1 MSSDAHAPAAG
12 RALDAS
18 VEELPLTA
26 GLAHRP
32 ATSVPVRPPSQHQH
46 QHQHAHHSNHHSHG
60 DLAFPSALM
69 TSAAASSRM
78 QYRSRPVSVAVDPIS
93 LVISE
98 CINITSAIQKYARSQ
113 HLSVSA
119 ILGGSAP
126 NAAMQQSFRLGA
138 GSSEGAGR
146 RAGSRRGGASSR
158 GGNRPGS
165 AGGSGGGADSD
176 FSSANRWGLR
186 GKKGK
191 SMADN
196 PLISGFGRLRQEL
209 AGVEDINSFDSLTL
223 LYPFLQIIQAK
234 GTAAPITILTLRAV
248 RKFLAYGFISP
259 ESPRFPLA
267 MQALSQAITHCQF
280 DISDHAQEEV
290 VLLMILNL
298 MEDMLSGPGGDI
310 LSDESVCDMMG
321 RGLTICS
328 RPRYSEVLRQTA
340 EATMVRM
347 CQIIFEDLKHLEE
360 EAGEEAD
367 ALDRQTNADMDS
379 VKMVP
384 GAETHPSPLPGASS
398 TPTAVL
404 AASTDTLPQPP
415 AAAQQETKK
424 QKNNVAEPQGR
435 SSSSSDG
442 EGTATTSSSG
452 GDAANGPAAT
462 TATDASAAAATAS
475 VTTAEGTGRPSTS
488 DSPTDDTEEKST
500 ISATEDSESVDL
512 RPYSLPSVRE
522 LFRVLVEFLN
532 PNQRKQQP
540 DTMIVMAL
548 RIIHVALEVAGP
560 SIARHPAL
568 ASVAQ
573 DRLCCYL
580 FQLVRSDNTAI
591 LQESLIVASTLLST
605 CRGVLK
611 LQQELYLAYLISCL
625 HPAVDIPREANID
638 PSLYEGIP
646 QAPKLVK
653 PPPSQASS
661 GRSTPVPIKDRQKL
675 GMEGGM
681 RKPEARQAMV
691 ENIGVLARMPT
702 FMIELFVN
710 YDCDTDRTDLCEDM
724 IGLLS
729 RNALPDSATWSTT
742 SVPPLCLDA
751 LLRFVQ
757 FMAMRLEL
765 PPVYEGLPDPAKLR
779 ESRARKKV
787 IIRGTTKF
795 NESPKGGLA
804 LLQERGIID
813 DASNALSVARF
824 LKGTSRVSK
833 KILGE
838 FISKKGNDAIL
849 AAFMDQFDFRGKR
862 VDEALRMVLE
872 AFRLPGESPL
882 IERIISSFTEKYCS
896 GDMPEDVADKDAVY
910 ILTYAIIML
919 NTDQHNPNVSKTQK
933 RMAVGDFAR
942 NLRGQNGGNDFAPEY
957 LQDIFD
963 SIQSNEIILPEEH
976 DNKHAFDYAWR
987 ELLSKTDAAGPLI
1000 IPNTN
1005 IYDADMFA
1013 TTWRPIVATLS
1024 YVFMSATDDTVFSRV
1039 IQGFD
1044 ECALIAAKYGNTEAL
1059 DQIVYCLSHMSTL
1072 AQVVQSN
1079 TSLNTEVQVDKS
1091 SVMVSELA
1099 VKLGR
1104 NFRAQLAALVLF
1116 RVVTDHEHIL
1126 RSSWKHVIRI
1136 WLNLFENS
1144 LIPAFFSSDAG
1155 VMDLPSI
1162 PLQSPGQVIDRGTK
1176 QNESGFFSA
1185 FTSYISS
1192 YAADD
1197 PPEPSD
1203 EELESTLSAIDC
1215 VNSCHVGD
1223 VFSNVS
1229 SMSGESLEA
1238 LVDALLEQIPE
1249 DNGTGVVIKVK
1260 SDNVPPI
1267 SPANSNN
1274 NNNNKATATPPYE
1287 PGPVYILE
1295 FCTVLALRDEAS
1307 AKLVGKRVVDTL
1319 QGILRDV
1326 SRFHPIF
1333 IGRTT
1338 YYLFTLLRATYNFDY
1353 VRVPMLLHAVS
1364 SFPKDTLK
1372 STASVILKGL
1382 KLCIATPGAL
1392 RSEIMTSP
1400 DFWAVLGTLSG
1411 YDEAAATVFEILESG
1426 VSGSPPAIIADN
1438 YEAAIILCNEFASAA
1453 SIGAVAEQQLDRK
1466 NRRVSRAPRQDK
1478 ASDNAAVQRGIKAI
1492 NIIYHMTSRIP
1503 HLMKQSHLESSEAWS
1518 AYWLPIFQALT
1529 NQCTNPCREVR
1540 HLAFSSLQRSLLSP
1554 ELTSSDHREWTAIF
1568 SEVLF
1573 PLILKLLLPEV
1584 YSSDRDGM
1592 SETRVQAASLLCK
1605 VFLQYLVL
1613 LSAWDG
1619 MLDLWLRI
1627 IAILD
1632 RLMNSGQGDSLEEA
1646 VPENLKN
1653 VLLFMASSGYLV
1665 APNIDPSKEELW
1677 VETWKRIDRFLPDLK
1692 NELALEGTSDDGGGD
1707 EAPEAPAEPA
1717 SEATAENEGGKEG
1730 NSAADEAAEDK
1741 QTTEEKE
1748 VEATA

>member
-1 MSSDAHAPAAG
+1 M
-12 RALDAS
+12 
-18 VEELPLTA
+18 
-26 GLAHRP
+26 
-32 ATSVPVRPPSQHQH
+32 
-46 QHQHAHHSNHHSHG
+46 
-60 DLAFPSALM
+60 
-69 TSAAASSRM
+69 
-78 QYRSRPVSVAVDPIS
+78 
-93 LVISE
+93 
-98 CINITSAIQKYARSQ
+98 
-113 HLSVSA
+113 
-119 ILGGSAP
+119 
-126 NAAMQQSFRLGA
+126 
-138 GSSEGAGR
+138 
-146 RAGSRRGGASSR
+146 
-158 GGNRPGS
+158 
-165 AGGSGGGADSD
+165 
-176 FSSANRWGLR
+176 
-186 GKKGK
+186 
-191 SMADN
+191 
-196 PLISGFGRLRQEL
+196 
-209 AGVEDINSFDSLTL
+209 
-223 LYPFLQIIQAK
+223 
-234 GTAAPITILTLRAV
+234 

-259 ESPRFPLA
+259 DSPRFPLA

-340 EATMVRM
+340 EATMVSM

-367 ALDRQTNADMDS
+367 ALDRQTNADMNS

-384 GAETHPSPLPGASS
+384 GAADAHPSPLPSS
-398 TPTAVL
+398 ATTSNPTTENL
-404 AASTDTLPQPP
+404 IKEQPTGNEMKEP
-415 AAAQQETKK
+415 AEG
-424 QKNNVAEPQGR
+424 VAEDGR
-435 SSSSSDG
+435 NSSSSDSDDG
-442 EGTATTSSSG
+442 SATTGSSG
-452 GDAANGPAAT
+452 SAGETQPLKQSGGASVAIAPAA
-462 TATDASAAAATAS
+462 
-475 VTTAEGTGRPSTS
+475 VGRPST
-488 DSPTDDTEEKST
+488 DTPTDDADQKS
-500 ISATEDSESVDL
+500 SVSNTEDSESVDL

-580 FQLVRSDNTAI
+580 FQLVRSDNMAI

-625 HPAVDIPREANID
+625 HPAVDIPREADID

-653 PPPSQASS
+653 PPPSQTSS
-661 GRSTPVPIKDRQKL
+661 GRSTPVPVKDRQKL

-757 FMAMRLEL
+757 FMALRLDL
-765 PPVYEGLPDPAKLR
+765 RPVYDGFPDPTKLR
-779 ESRARKKV
+779 EARMRKKI
-787 IIRGTTKF
+787 IIRGMNKF

-804 LLQERGIID
+804 LLQDKGIID
-813 DASNALSVARF
+813 DAYNPLSVARF

-833 KILGE
+833 KVLGE
-838 FISKKGNDAIL
+838 FISKKGSEEIL
-849 AAFMDQFDFRGKR
+849 TAFMDLFDFEGKR
-862 VDEALRMVLE
+862 VDEALRTVLE

-882 IERIISSFTEKYCS
+882 IERIVSSFAEKYCA
-896 GDMPEDVADKDAVY
+896 GVMPEDVADKDAVY

-919 NTDQHNPNVSKTQK
+919 NTDQHNPNVKNVK
-933 RMAVGDFAR
+933 RMTVTDFAR
-942 NLRGQNGGNDFAPEY
+942 NLRGQNGGKDFAPEY
-957 LQDIFD
+957 LQEIFD
-963 SIQSNEIILPEEH
+963 SIKSNEIILPEEH

-987 ELLSKTDAAGPLI
+987 ELLTKTEAAGPLI
-1000 IPNTN
+1000 IANTN

-1072 AQVVQSN
+1072 AQVVQPN
-1079 TSLNTEVQVDKS
+1079 TSLNTEVQVDSS

-1116 RVVTDHEHIL
+1116 RVVTDHEHVL

-1144 LIPAFFSSDAG
+1144 LIPAFFSSDGSGLA
-1155 VMDLPSI
+1155 DLPTI

-1215 VNSCHVGD
+1215 VKSCHIGS
-1223 VFSNVS
+1223 VFANVAYVES
-1229 SMSGESLEA
+1229 SPLLCGC
-1238 LVDALLEQIPE
+1238 LVLTIVSPK
-1249 DNGTGVVIKVK
+1249 G
-1260 SDNVPPI
+1260 I
-1267 SPANSNN
+1267 S
-1274 NNNNKATATPPYE
+1274 
-1287 PGPVYILE
+1287 
-1295 FCTVLALRDEAS
+1295 
-1307 AKLVGKRVVDTL
+1307 RV
-1319 QGILRDV
+1319 
-1326 SRFHPIF
+1326 
-1333 IGRTT
+1333 
-1338 YYLFTLLRATYNFDY
+1338 
-1353 VRVPMLLHAVS
+1353 
-1364 SFPKDTLK
+1364 
-1372 STASVILKGL
+1372 TASRRLWTH
-1382 KLCIATPGAL
+1382 CWT
-1392 RSEIMTSP
+1392 RSRRIMP
-1400 DFWAVLGTLSG
+1400 
-1411 YDEAAATVFEILESG
+1411 
-1426 VSGSPPAIIADN
+1426 
-1438 YEAAIILCNEFASAA
+1438 
-1453 SIGAVAEQQLDRK
+1453 
-1466 NRRVSRAPRQDK
+1466 RA
-1478 ASDNAAVQRGIKAI
+1478 
-1492 NIIYHMTSRIP
+1492 
-1503 HLMKQSHLESSEAWS
+1503 W
-1518 AYWLPIFQALT
+1518 
-1529 NQCTNPCREVR
+1529 
-1540 HLAFSSLQRSLLSP
+1540 
-1554 ELTSSDHREWTAIF
+1554 
-1568 SEVLF
+1568 
-1573 PLILKLLLPEV
+1573 
-1584 YSSDRDGM
+1584 
-1592 SETRVQAASLLCK
+1592 
-1605 VFLQYLVL
+1605 
-1613 LSAWDG
+1613 
-1619 MLDLWLRI
+1619 
-1627 IAILD
+1627 
-1632 RLMNSGQGDSLEEA
+1632 
-1646 VPENLKN
+1646 
-1653 VLLFMASSGYLV
+1653 
-1665 APNIDPSKEELW
+1665 
-1677 VETWKRIDRFLPDLK
+1677 
-1692 NELALEGTSDDGGGD
+1692 
-1707 EAPEAPAEPA
+1707 
-1717 SEATAENEGGKEG
+1717 
-1730 NSAADEAAEDK
+1730 
-1741 QTTEEKE
+1741 
-1748 VEATA
+1748 